1 MKLYWLGQAGFY
13 LAADHGTAI
22 MIDPYLSDS
31 LLRDRGEKYH
41 REVPVNEEFL
51 KARVDV
57 LVITHAHADHM
68 DLATLDQ
75 VFTVNHGMA
84 VMAPRNVLSQL
95 RARYGELVNYMLFEP
110 GVEITINGI
119 LFRASYACHSDE
131 CPIGVIMEGEGK
143 VLCHTGDT
151 MFHTRLIKELP
162 VEADL
167 LMLPINGV
175 GNNMNAVDAARL
187 ARSIRPRLVMP
198 MHWDMFKAYGCDVE
212 LFCNQWKG
220 DAQRILL
227 PSQYQEIEL

>member
-13 LAADHGTAI
+13 LVADHGTAI
-22 MIDPYLSDS
+22 MIDPYMSDS

-41 REVPVNEEFL
+41 REVPINEEFL
-51 KARVDV
+51 KAKADV
-57 LVITHAHADHM
+57 MVITHAHADHM
-68 DLATLDQ
+68 DFATLDQ
-75 VFTVNHGMA
+75 VFAVNHGVA

-95 RARYGELVNYMLFEP
+95 RARYGELENYMLFEP
-110 GVEITINGI
+110 GVEITMNGI
-119 LFRASYACHSDE
+119 LFQASSACHSDE
-131 CPIGVIMEGEGK
+131 CPIGVIIEGEGK

-151 MFHTRLIKELP
+151 MFHSRLKTELP

-187 ARSIRPRLVMP
+187 TRSLRPRLVMP

-212 LFCNQWKG
+212 SFCSQLDG
-220 DAQRILL
+220 AAQRILT
-227 PSQYQEIEL
+227 PPQYEAIAL

>member
-13 LAADHGTAI
+13 LTADHGTAI

-68 DLATLDQ
+68 DFATLDQ

-95 RARYGELVNYMLFEP
+95 RARYGEVANYMLFEP

-151 MFHTRLIKELP
+151 MFHTRLITELP

-187 ARSIRPRLVMP
+187 ARSIRPRRVMP

>member
-22 MIDPYLSDS
+22 MIDPYMSDS
-31 LLRDRGEKYH
+31 LLQDRGEKYH
-41 REVPVNEEFL
+41 REVPINEEFL
-51 KARVDV
+51 KAKVDV
-57 LVITHAHADHM
+57 MVITHAHADHM
-68 DLATLDQ
+68 DFATLDQ
-75 VFTVNHGMA
+75 VFAVNHGVA

-95 RARYGELVNYMLFEP
+95 RARYGEAENYMLFEP
-110 GVEITINGI
+110 GVEITMNAI

-131 CPIGVIMEGEGK
+131 CPIGVIIEGEGK

-151 MFHTRLIKELP
+151 MFHTRLKTELP

-175 GNNMNAVDAARL
+175 GNNMNAADAARL
-187 ARSIRPRLVMP
+187 TRSLRPRLVMP

-212 LFCNQWKG
+212 PFCSQLDG
-220 DAQRILL
+220 AAQRILT
-227 PSQYQEIEL
+227 PPQYEAIAL

>member
-1 MKLYWLGQAGFY
+1 
-13 LAADHGTAI
+13 
-22 MIDPYLSDS
+22 
-31 LLRDRGEKYH
+31 
-41 REVPVNEEFL
+41 
-51 KARVDV
+51 
-57 LVITHAHADHM
+57 
-68 DLATLDQ
+68 
-75 VFTVNHGMA
+75 
-84 VMAPRNVLSQL
+84 
-95 RARYGELVNYMLFEP
+95 MLFEP

-151 MFHTRLIKELP
+151 MFHTRLITELP

-187 ARSIRPRLVMP
+187 ARSIRPRRVMP
-198 MHWDMFKAYGCDVE
+198 MHWDMFKAYGCEVE

>member
-13 LAADHGTAI
+13 LVADHGTAI
-22 MIDPYLSDS
+22 MIDPYMSDS
-31 LLRDRGEKYH
+31 LLQDRGEKYL
-41 REVPVNEEFL
+41 REVPINKEFL
-51 KARVDV
+51 KAKVDV
-57 LVITHAHADHM
+57 MVITHAHADHM
-68 DLATLDQ
+68 DFATLDQ
-75 VFTVNHGMA
+75 VFAVNHGVA

-95 RARYGELVNYMLFEP
+95 RARYGELENYMLFEP
-110 GVEITINGI
+110 GVEITMNGI

-131 CPIGVIMEGEGK
+131 CPIGVIIEGEGK

-151 MFHTRLIKELP
+151 MFHTRLKTELP

-187 ARSIRPRLVMP
+187 TRSLRPRLVMP

-212 LFCNQWKG
+212 PFCSQLDG
-220 DAQRILL
+220 AAQRILI
-227 PSQYQEIEL
+227 PGQYEEIKL

>member
-13 LAADHGTAI
+13 LVADHGTAI
-22 MIDPYLSDS
+22 MIDPYMSDS
-31 LLRDRGEKYH
+31 LLQDRGEKYL
-41 REVPVNEEFL
+41 RELPINKEFL
-51 KARVDV
+51 KAKVDV
-57 LVITHAHADHM
+57 MVITHAHADHM
-68 DLATLDQ
+68 DFATLDQ
-75 VFTVNHGMA
+75 VFAVNHGVA

-95 RARYGELVNYMLFEP
+95 RARYGETENYMLFEP
-110 GVEITINGI
+110 GVEITMNTI

-131 CPIGVIMEGEGK
+131 CPIGVIIEGEGK

-151 MFHTRLIKELP
+151 MFHTRLKTELP

-187 ARSIRPRLVMP
+187 TRSLRPRLVMP

-212 LFCNQWKG
+212 PFCSQLDG
-220 DAQRILL
+220 AAQRILI
-227 PSQYQEIEL
+227 PRQYEEIKL